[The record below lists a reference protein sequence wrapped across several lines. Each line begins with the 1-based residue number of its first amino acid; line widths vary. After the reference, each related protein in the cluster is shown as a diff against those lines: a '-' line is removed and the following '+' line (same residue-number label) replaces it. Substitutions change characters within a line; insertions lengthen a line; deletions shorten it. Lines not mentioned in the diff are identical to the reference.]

1 MWQVPKRVQSGPP
14 LTSEQ
19 LAKHLPDFAVPRKFA
34 APILPQGTTLPKLT
48 RSRRAPLR
56 RAGTAHTSKIKSLE
70 AQVRSLEAQLAV
82 SSKRPS
88 TNSGQQSS
96 KAPWYVIAGVIG
108 GLAFVVWYLLFRG
121 NGKSYKNLW
130 DALGFPYG
138 PTGNLWALV

>member
-1 MWQVPKRVQSGPP
+1 VPE
-14 LTSEQ
+14 L
-19 LAKHLPDFAVPRKFA
+19 H
-34 APILPQGTTLPKLT
+34 TLQK
-48 RSRRAPLR
+48 SKALR
-56 RAGTAHTSKIKSLE
+56 P
-70 AQVRSLEAQLAV
+70 QLAV

-130 DALGFPYG
+130 DALGFPMG
-138 PTGNLWALV
+138 PQEIFGLWFEDDERQHGGCAEQYYL